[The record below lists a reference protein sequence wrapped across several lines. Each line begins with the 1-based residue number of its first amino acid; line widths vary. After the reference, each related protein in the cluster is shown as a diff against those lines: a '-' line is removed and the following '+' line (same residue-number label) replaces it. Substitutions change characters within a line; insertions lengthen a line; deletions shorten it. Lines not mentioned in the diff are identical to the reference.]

1 VPPSEHIAEHG
12 PNGLGFRRIE
22 QRVRTDDRHG
32 RILASPL
39 PHHPDEPSVGDGA
52 RADELH
58 AVAERRAAAE
68 VLEEALAAAERM
80 GAHYP

>member
-1 VPPSEHIAEHG
+1 
-12 PNGLGFRRIE
+12 
-22 QRVRTDDRHG
+22 
-32 RILASPL
+32 
-39 PHHPDEPSVGDGA
+39 VGDGA
-52 RADELH
+52 RVEELH